1 MRPVTSGSADPPPFA
16 ETVQEIEMAQVKDPV
31 CGMMIEDKDA
41 VATSEYHEKKYYFCS
56 KDCKVEFDDNP
67 EDYADGAK

>member
-1 MRPVTSGSADPPPFA
+1 
-16 ETVQEIEMAQVKDPV
+16 MAQVKDPV

-56 KDCKVEFDDNP
+56 KDCKVEFDENP